1 MKPFFLLI
9 LLCSI
14 ASFAQ
19 PSINK
24 NFDEF
29 EKSLMLNGSAE
40 SEQPSLDKFEQS
52 LMAESSDM
60 EPIYRARDNLLESLK
75 EKDYSQVL
83 KLMDTL
89 STMETRMVI
98 PLSSIEKEVIYI
110 EIQKYDKLLDYLVEF
125 YRGVY
130 DTSRYEQNVVFASQ
144 DGLEIYLQ
152 QRLRERT
159 EFKNEFYSLNEEV
172 LKKLPKRK
180 RDKLKM
186 LLLLPE
192 AYKSEKYETIVL
204 HLAESLVSEPSND
217 PDVPWIKNCIYLPLS
232 RMDPVEFML
241 QRRKEQKE
249 NIIQEKLYSGGFGL
263 NALFISL
270 GGASGS
276 KNFYNRDRFE
286 VENLPINI
294 EIYAQIKRF
303 AILGELVNNGM
314 TGSHTYEVGLGFV
327 AFDSRYLKVRPYIA
341 WGKSF
346 MEMRPK
352 DDEWVAYGNDSG
364 PMTFTAAVNVD
375 FKFITAFLF
384 YADHAFSSFSLVGK
398 LGFSNIDF
406 DHKYVKGETTSLFFN
421 LGLGIYLW

>member
-152 QRLRERT
+152 QRLR
-159 EFKNEFYSLNEEV
+159 
-172 LKKLPKRK
+172 
-180 RDKLKM
+180 
-186 LLLLPE
+186 
-192 AYKSEKYETIVL
+192 
-204 HLAESLVSEPSND
+204 
-217 PDVPWIKNCIYLPLS
+217 
-232 RMDPVEFML
+232 
-241 QRRKEQKE
+241 RR
-249 NIIQEKLYSGGFGL
+249 
-263 NALFISL
+263 
-270 GGASGS
+270 
-276 KNFYNRDRFE
+276 
-286 VENLPINI
+286 
-294 EIYAQIKRF
+294 
-303 AILGELVNNGM
+303 
-314 TGSHTYEVGLGFV
+314 
-327 AFDSRYLKVRPYIA
+327 
-341 WGKSF
+341 
-346 MEMRPK
+346 
-352 DDEWVAYGNDSG
+352 
-364 PMTFTAAVNVD
+364 
-375 FKFITAFLF
+375 
-384 YADHAFSSFSLVGK
+384 
-398 LGFSNIDF
+398 
-406 DHKYVKGETTSLFFN
+406 
-421 LGLGIYLW
+421 